1 MIGKL
6 KRIRIANLPTPIE
19 KAFNLSETLGVNVWF
34 KRDDYTGI
42 GLWGNKARKLEF
54 LIADVLDKGCDTII
68 TSCGIQSNW
77 ARMVVAVAN
86 KFRLKTY
93 LILRTA
99 QFKDIPKEYDGNL
112 LLDYILGADIKM
124 VKLGIDEES
133 TQAID
138 ELYSELKSRGCKPYV
153 IPAGGETALGALGYY
168 KAFMEILYQAEEMD
182 LNFNYIIHATGG
194 GATQAGLVLGL
205 KSTGLKTRV
214 IGINVGAY
222 SGERLRRNVV
232 NFANEAAEIMDLNVK
247 VNENEAMVIN
257 DYTFG
262 GYGLASREVI
272 EAIKLAAHTE
282 GVILEPVYT
291 GKAMVGLVDLAKR
304 KMIKNDD
311 NVLFIHTGGV
321 PGIFPYR
328 HLFNQY

>member
-1 MIGKL
+1 MVGKL

-19 KAFNLSETLGVNVWF
+19 KVSNLSEVLGVNVWF

-42 GLWGNKARKLEF
+42 GLGGNKARKLEF

-68 TSCGIQSNW
+68 TSCGLQSNW

-86 KFRLKTY
+86 KFRLRTY

-99 QFKDIPKEYDGNL
+99 QFKDIPKDYDGNL
-112 LLDYILGADIKM
+112 LLDYILGASIRM
-124 VKLGIDEES
+124 IKLGIDEES
-133 TQAID
+133 SQFID
-138 ELYSELKSRGCKPYV
+138 ELYSELKNKGYKPYV
-153 IPAGGETALGALGYY
+153 IPAGGETALGAIGYY

-194 GATQAGLVLGL
+194 GATQAGLVLGM
-205 KSTGLKTRV
+205 KATNSKTRI

-222 SGERLRRNVV
+222 SGEKLRRTIV
-232 NFANEAAEIMDLNVK
+232 NFASEAAEIMDLNVEI
-247 VNENEAMVIN
+247 NEDEVIVID

-262 GYGLASREVI
+262 GYGLASREVV
-272 EAIKLAAHTE
+272 EAIKLVAHTE

-291 GKAMVGLVDLAKR
+291 GKAMVGLVDLAR
-304 KMIKNDD
+304 RGVIKNGD
-311 NVLFIHTGGV
+311 NVLFIHTGGL

-328 HLFNQY
+328 HLFDQS